1 MPSQRNNLAQ
11 LALRWVRSAL
21 AVATAALL
29 LGLFASETQASILSP
44 GITEIDASELLES
57 HFLGV
62 DALGEHLDQLS
73 EPTEDEGMGSS
84 QQNSLPPAEPQ
95 PREERPTE
103 DHYAFLPS
111 PGSSSSSSTT
121 STTSVGPGAGV
132 SLAVLPAGAA
142 EIEDDSKSERYAA
155 ECTLFLPEAPGTEL
169 LRPPRV

>member
-73 EPTEDEGMGSS
+73 EPTEDEGMAHRSKTRCH
-84 QQNSLPPAEPQ
+84 P
-95 PREERPTE
+95 
-103 DHYAFLPS
+103 PS
-111 PGSSSSSSTT
+111 PSREKSGQPKITMLSCR
-121 STTSVGPGAGV
+121 V
-132 SLAVLPAGAA
+132 LALRAARAPLLPRPSAQ
-142 EIEDDSKSERYAA
+142 
-155 ECTLFLPEAPGTEL
+155 APGLAL
-169 LRPPRV
+169 LCYPLVRPKSRTILRWSATLLSVRSFCLKLLGRNC